1 MADRFVIANVRRL
14 PMFARLNPQQLEWV
28 ASVTQVQR
36 FEPGEELFRQGTLA
50 LGMMM
55 MIDGSGLL
63 VQRGADGIERPFGK
77 VSAGEYIND
86 AALFNDV
93 TTQATLRATESSIV
107 LFLSRQQM
115 RNIFT
120 HHPDIRANLVLPNLP
135 KTQTQQVQQFQSQ
148 RENEDTLLK
157 TRRHIGGFVA
167 RAFGLGLVIVVVW
180 FIGAALA
187 GLIPGFPVLL
197 IALPITAI
205 LILLIG
211 YNYFEWANDELII
224 TDRRVVSI
232 QRTILNFKTLINEIP
247 LDAIHEVNVALPPLS
262 DIAGRLL
269 GYGSIIIKTSGDTNN
284 IRLDEIPNPKAVQQ
298 AIFTHRKK
306 YEEAKQEE
314 NRNAMRGE
322 LSKAISGG
330 PVTSTVG
337 STTTTTVPTTQPGLF
352 TLEYTNEKGETV
364 YRKHWLLLLAHIIP
378 PMIMLFAGIVLFIIG
393 IVGPLIPLPII
404 GIALFW
410 LYISDWDWRNDL
422 YIVGDQTVTIIHR
435 RPFFLQDEKDQ
446 ILLAQVDN
454 VVSDTQGFM
463 NSIFQIGEVKLLL
476 TGTDEK
482 NAKRFTNVYAPQHI
496 QQEISRRQ
504 DRAAALKRQEDAQ
517 RQQQTIIDY
526 LSVYHETAGL
536 PQTPT
541 TADAAARPF
550 TPARATGTYPTIQ
563 AATPYTNNTTPDEE
577 TPQPPRVHDRSR
589 PPGIPRVRRDIPPG
603 N

>member
-14 PMFARLNPQQLEWV
+14 PMFARLTAQQLDWV

-36 FEPGEELFRQGTLA
+36 FEPGEEMFQQGMVA
-50 LGMMM
+50 PGMVM

-77 VSAGEYIND
+77 VSAGEYIHD

-93 TTQATLRATESSIV
+93 TTPATLRAAESSIV

-115 RNIFT
+115 RNLLA
-120 HHPDIRANLVLPNLP
+120 HHPEIRPNLVLPNLP

-148 RENEDTLLK
+148 RENEDTVLK
-157 TRRHIGGFVA
+157 TRRHIGGFLA
-167 RAFGLGLVIVVVW
+167 RAFGLGFIIVLIW
-180 FIGAALA
+180 LGGAALA
-187 GLIPGFPVLL
+187 GLIPGFPVLF
-197 IALPITAI
+197 IALPLTA
-205 LILLIG
+205 LLLVLIG

-232 QRTILNFKTLINEIP
+232 QRTILNFKTQINEIP

-262 DIAGRLL
+262 DLAGRLL

-298 AIFTHRKK
+298 TIFTHRKQ

-314 NRNAMRGE
+314 NRSAMRGE
-322 LSKAISGG
+322 LTKAISGG
-330 PVTSTVG
+330 AAGTPGSASTAPIPVTR
-337 STTTTTVPTTQPGLF
+337 PGLF

-364 YRKHWLLLLAHIIP
+364 YRKHWLILLAHLIP
-378 PMIMLFAGIVLFIIG
+378 PLTLLLVGVVLFLIG
-393 IVGPLIPLPII
+393 ILGPLIPLPVIVV
-404 GIALFW
+404 ALIW
-410 LYISDWDWRNDL
+410 LYVADWDWRNDL

-454 VVSDTQGFM
+454 VVSDTQGIM
-463 NSIFQIGEVKLLL
+463 NTIFQIGQVKLLL

-526 LSVYHETAGL
+526 LTVYHETAG
-536 PQTPT
+536 
-541 TADAAARPF
+541 TAQPAASDPSAKPF
-550 TPARATGTYPTIQ
+550 TPSRTTGTFPSVQ
-563 AATPYTNNTTPDEE
+563 AAPYAAASSDEE
-577 TPQPPRVHDRSR
+577 TPQPPRIRDRSR
-589 PPGIPRVRRDIPPG
+589 PPGIPRVRRDVPPG